1 MSQLVG
7 AAGASAVAVYSFQ
20 TGNGILDF
28 HASYKG
34 TYTLQVAVAAA
45 SESDTADDIG
55 LSLYVYE
62 FGADKGAGLE
72 DGAAYAVL
80 GCIGYEGYV
89 KHIQHSHIM
98 CHFWYLLP

>member
-1 MSQLVG
+1 MTQGYGPFVSEFAQGAGQLIG

-45 SESDTADDIG
+45 SESDAADDIG
-55 LSLYVYE
+55 LSLYIYK
-62 FGADKGAGLE
+62 F
-72 DGAAYAVL
+72 
-80 GCIGYEGYV
+80 
-89 KHIQHSHIM
+89 
-98 CHFWYLLP
+98 